1 MPVRQLRLC
10 VTADDYDDAV
20 RFYRD
25 VLGLQDG
32 SLGTRR
38 GRRTGAPR
46 GAEGMVERVLTRSV
60 QERVMLTHDQ
70 VDSYREKG
78 YLRIPQVFDA
88 GEVEQLRGEREVAI
102 LCQPYITL
110 LKWCSLQA

>member
-1 MPVRQLRLC
+1 
-10 VTADDYDDAV
+10 
-20 RFYRD
+20 
-25 VLGLQDG
+25 
-32 SLGTRR
+32 
-38 GRRTGAPR
+38 
-46 GAEGMVERVLTRSV
+46 
-60 QERVMLTHDQ
+60 MLTHDQ